1 MTKIKE
7 NVKVI
12 FGWQSKIANQI
23 ARIIIA
29 KTEHFLNV
37 LDHVQFQ
44 NKKNSKMA
52 KLNVEFF

>member
-44 NKKNSKMA
+44 NKKTQKWQN
-52 KLNVEFF
+52 